1 MKLSST
7 DIYNYQTQK
16 RPSVRSELPERQQ
29 SWHHI
34 MSPPGLVIT
43 LLLSVLLQTNPA
55 LMDLVNILSKLP
67 PVTIEP
73 FKQEGKHIYI
83 TFYIEFKEIR
93 GV

>member
-1 MKLSST
+1 
-7 DIYNYQTQK
+7 
-16 RPSVRSELPERQQ
+16 
-29 SWHHI
+29 

-83 TFYIEFKEIR
+83 TCYIEFKEIR